1 MAYSTNGFLWRR
13 YPIINLNL
21 KKNTFFSIFNGY
33 HETGIHASE
42 LHRKTYDSEKKFATQ
57 LYPSFFFYEIAIWKT
72 NFNIFNLMPI
82 DWRSSLTE
90 RFTLSGPESQQSSSL
105 LNSPTTVW
113 KSLLILGC
121 PRERRPIFRL
131 CNLPCC
137 NPPSSRDWQ
146 SWENVNT
153 NTAKQTRYI
162 KINEEAG

>member
-1 MAYSTNGFLWRR
+1 MKPAYMHQ
-13 YPIINLNL
+13 
-21 KKNTFFSIFNGY
+21 K
-33 HETGIHASE
+33 
-42 LHRKTYDSEKKFATQ
+42 LHRKTYDSEKKIATQ
-57 LYPSFFFYEIAIWKT
+57 LYPSFFYEIAIWKT
-72 NFNIFNLMPI
+72 NFNILNLMPI

-90 RFTLSGPESQQSSSL
+90 RSTLSGPESQQSSSL

>member
-13 YPIINLNL
+13 YPIINLNWKKKQHFFQFL
-21 KKNTFFSIFNGY
+21 TDIMKPAYMHQNYIVKHTTQKKNSLHNC
-33 HETGIHASE
+33 IH
-42 LHRKTYDSEKKFATQ
+42 L
-57 LYPSFFFYEIAIWKT
+57 FFYEIAIWKT
-72 NFNIFNLMPI
+72 NFNILNLMPI

-90 RFTLSGPESQQSSSL
+90 RSTLSGPESQQSSSL

-137 NPPSSRDWQ
+137 NPLSSRDWP

>member
-1 MAYSTNGFLWRR
+1 MKPAYMHQNYIVKHTTQ
-13 YPIINLNL
+13 
-21 KKNTFFSIFNGY
+21 K
-33 HETGIHASE
+33 
-42 LHRKTYDSEKKFATQ
+42 KKFATQ

-72 NFNIFNLMPI
+72 NFNILNLMPI

-90 RFTLSGPESQQSSSL
+90 RSTLSGPESQQSSSL

-153 NTAKQTRYI
+153 NTAKQKKRYI
-162 KINEEAG
+162 KIDWESWIIVVIFER

>member
-1 MAYSTNGFLWRR
+1 MEKISNYKSKFKKKIHIFQFLTDIMKPAYMHQNYIVKHT
-13 YPIINLNL
+13 
-21 KKNTFFSIFNGY
+21 T
-33 HETGIHASE
+33 
-42 LHRKTYDSEKKFATQ
+42 TQ

-72 NFNIFNLMPI
+72 NFNILNLMPI

-90 RFTLSGPESQQSSSL
+90 RSTLSGPESQQSSSL

-113 KSLLILGC
+113 KSLLFLGC